1 MTFAALRLP
10 AGNASPILSNL
21 SLRYLP
27 PFFDLA
33 LKENKKANKI
43 IKDTY
48 IGHNNYI
55 DMSCLFSYHTLELKV
70 IGGNNSGFLKKGH
83 KIQIENQLISLI
95 C

>member
-48 IGHNNYI
+48 IGHNNYSY
-55 DMSCLFSYHTLELKV
+55 MPRLFSHHTFEHKV
-70 IGGNNSGFLKKGH
+70 IGGHFCRMERGGSCGGTLH
-83 KIQIENQLISLI
+83 W
-95 C
+95 